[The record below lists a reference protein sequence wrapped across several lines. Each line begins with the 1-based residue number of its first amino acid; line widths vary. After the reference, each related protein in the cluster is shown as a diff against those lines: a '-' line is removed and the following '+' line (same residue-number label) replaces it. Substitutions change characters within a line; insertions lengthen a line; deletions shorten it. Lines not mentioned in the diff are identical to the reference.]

1 MIARAGYS
9 SQTYIVKTEDGF
21 LLNMNRIFPKGSG
34 TGKRHPVLLQHG
46 LVSSAADWLVLGP
59 QKSIGNAHKIKKNIA
74 FNFFTF

>member
-9 SQTYIVKTEDGF
+9 SQTYIVETEDGF
-21 LLNMNRIFPKGSG
+21 LLNMNRIFPKGSA
-34 TGKRHPVLLQHG
+34 KRHPVLLQHG

-59 QKSIGNAHKIKKNIA
+59 QKSIGNAHKIKKNIV